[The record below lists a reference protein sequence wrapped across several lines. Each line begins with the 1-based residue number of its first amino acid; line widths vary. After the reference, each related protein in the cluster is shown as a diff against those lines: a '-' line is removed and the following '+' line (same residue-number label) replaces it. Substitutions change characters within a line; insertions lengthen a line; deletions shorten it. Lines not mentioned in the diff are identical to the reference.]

1 MRGRAFTKARL
12 IDAVLHIV
20 RHGLAWRLKHRGLI
34 HIVPEA
40 SDTLAAECL
49 VEGSPPLPGLCLG
62 KVWKHSGPRPYFAD
76 EGRAVR
82 ILHKVVTGHSAVVRR
97 IADVRLLYDVQVG
110 DDDQLELL
118 PCQIFYHPGKVG
130 ERFLIYGEGPIFVLE
145 VDIQPQNVAGNAI
158 LTQ

>member
-34 HIVPEA
+34 HVVPES
-40 SDTLAAECL
+40 SDTLVDECL
-49 VEGSPPLPGLCLG
+49 VEGSPPLPCLCLG
-62 KVWKHSGPRPYFAD
+62 KVRKDGGPGPYLAH

-97 IADVRLLYDVQVG
+97 IAD
-110 DDDQLELL
+110 
-118 PCQIFYHPGKVG
+118 
-130 ERFLIYGEGPIFVLE
+130 
-145 VDIQPQNVAGNAI
+145 
-158 LTQ
+158 